1 MQKVLV
7 GLALAVI
14 ISTPVPAQNYNKN
27 FAECAKE
34 VGFIPTN
41 DQKLADGRTLHHWRF
56 HSETQQAVFN
66 DCVARKA
73 ALAAKRPSDKAGRVS
88 Q

>member
-7 GLALAVI
+7 VLALAVI

-34 VGFIPTN
+34 VGFNPA
-41 DQKLADGRTLHHWRF
+41 KLHTKTVRWANGPPM
-56 HSETQQAVFN
+56 VF
-66 DCVARKA
+66 
-73 ALAAKRPSDKAGRVS
+73 S
-88 Q
+88 